1 MVGNIIMSTIES
13 DNGENMG
20 QKMIGQTLISTGVAT
35 VCTVVK
41 EYFVKGVF
49 AMMEEIVRRR
59 VDA

>member
-1 MVGNIIMSTIES
+1 MSTIES